1 MLLDTRYV
9 FVYDSLFSDDYYNG
23 IISIFLTFRELLLL
37 LQVILLVP
45 FVIVLETS
53 YLPEILLCVIRWE
66 NVLILTQSMF
76 CKVADLTK

>member
-9 FVYDSLFSDDYYNG
+9 FEYDSLFSDDYYNG